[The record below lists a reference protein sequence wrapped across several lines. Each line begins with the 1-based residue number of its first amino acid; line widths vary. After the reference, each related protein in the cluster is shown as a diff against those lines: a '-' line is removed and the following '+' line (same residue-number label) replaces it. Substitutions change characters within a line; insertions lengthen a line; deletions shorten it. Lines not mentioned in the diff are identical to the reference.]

1 MTIDC
6 FGIAL
11 GAGPLLLRLLG
22 RLPLMQGSN
31 SGGRRLKNLN
41 IIGGLAP
48 FGGRQLIPADRKCFS
63 IPTASPLQATLL
75 YQCLFGRNVP

>member
-22 RLPLMQGSN
+22 RLPLMKEGSN

-48 FGGRQLIPADRKCFS
+48 FGGRQLIPADQKCFP
-63 IPTASPLQATLL
+63 IPTASPLQAALL
-75 YQCLFGRNVP
+75 Y

>member
-22 RLPLMQGSN
+22 RLPL
-31 SGGRRLKNLN
+31 
-41 IIGGLAP
+41 
-48 FGGRQLIPADRKCFS
+48 RQ
-63 IPTASPLQATLL
+63 ASEKP
-75 YQCLFGRNVP
+75 